1 MIVRKTLEVLDKLS
15 EWDGNNI
22 FVLGNRVLI
31 ESTPIMKLNGLEV
44 IQMSKLLS
52 RNNNVTF
59 SNSWIDYMKKGVEN
73 SIKYLNQTHYYKYED
88 RGWSFLEYEDK
99 YIVTVFLD
107 NYDVEE
113 FVVFEIPV
121 NEINKKELLKY
132 ADEERR

>member
-1 MIVRKTLEVLDKLS
+1 M
-15 EWDGNNI
+15 
-22 FVLGNRVLI
+22 
-31 ESTPIMKLNGLEV
+31 
-44 IQMSKLLS
+44 
-52 RNNNVTF
+52 
-59 SNSWIDYMKKGVEN
+59 EN

>member
-22 FVLGNRVLI
+22 FILGNRVLI

-59 SNSWIDYMKKGVEN
+59 SNS
-73 SIKYLNQTHYYKYED
+73 
-88 RGWSFLEYEDK
+88 
-99 YIVTVFLD
+99 
-107 NYDVEE
+107 
-113 FVVFEIPV
+113 
-121 NEINKKELLKY
+121 
-132 ADEERR
+132 